1 MIIFED
7 YSLLIQINLLLF
19 MVRSFNVVIR
29 LVRKRDEAE
38 CIRDSL
44 LSDGFGATVYHGSLP
59 V

>member
-1 MIIFED
+1 MIIYED

-19 MVRSFNVVIR
+19 MVRSFIVVIR

-44 LSDGFGATVYHGSLP
+44 LSDGFAATVYHGSLP